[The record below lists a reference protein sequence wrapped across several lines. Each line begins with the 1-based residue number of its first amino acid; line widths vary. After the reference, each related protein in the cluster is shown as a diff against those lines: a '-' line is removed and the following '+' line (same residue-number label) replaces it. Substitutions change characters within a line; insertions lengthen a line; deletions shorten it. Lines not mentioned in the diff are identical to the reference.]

1 MKNLIIVFAF
11 LCSLPLG
18 CATFSEQAKI
28 EAFGRTEDS
37 YKTAMQLS
45 DFNAVCRYVHPSAM
59 GRKDC
64 LARYDN
70 LKIVTY
76 DVIGMDL
83 SEDNREVTQTVDV
96 EYYFLDRYIAKKL
109 QYEQSWGYQEAS
121 KNWMLTTCPPVFK

>member
-1 MKNLIIVFAF
+1 MKNLIIAIVV
-11 LCSLPLG
+11 LCNLPLG
-18 CATFSEQAKI
+18 CATLSEQAKL
-28 EAFGRTEDS
+28 EAFGRAEDS

-45 DFNAVCRYVHPSAM
+45 DFNAVCRYVLPSAM

-83 SEDNREVTQTVDV
+83 SEDKRVVTQTVDV
-96 EYYFLDRYIAKKL
+96 EYYFLDRYIAKKI
-109 QYEQSWGYQEAS
+109 QYDQSWGYQEAS
-121 KNWMLTTCPPVFK
+121 KTWMLTTGPPVFK

>member
-1 MKNLIIVFAF
+1 MKNLIIAIVVF
-11 LCSLPLG
+11 CNLPLG

-37 YKTAMQLS
+37 YKTAMQMS
-45 DFNAVCRYVHPSAM
+45 DFNTVCRYVHPSVM

-64 LARYDN
+64 LACYDN

-83 SEDNREVTQTVDV
+83 AEDNREVTQTVDV
-96 EYYFLDRYIAKKL
+96 EYYFLDRYIAKKI
-109 QYEQSWGYQEAS
+109 QYEQSWEYQEAS
-121 KNWMLTTCPPVFK
+121 KTWMLKTGPPVFK